1 MESIPGRTRWRA
13 ITAAVFNP
21 LTVLIM
27 LVLVTPAA
35 YGRLESAAGYS
46 STPTA
51 EASRDGAD
59 LSAPL
64 LSDVAGMLDGY
75 GRPTIFRLTF
85 QPIAGVGPEDLP
97 TPFIAYVE
105 SGSFVHRDSSGT
117 YADVEVGTIITTE
130 RGDDY
135 AIRNP
140 TLSRGTL
147 LVVSLPG
154 SCYLSADWAC
164 EPVFLPYDFLCD
176 TPCRPDITNTLLFN
190 HQDTK
195 LRYMPV
201 LYTLQQTTLGFGET
215 YTPVDL
221 GGDGQ
226 TIYLLGRVDV
236 GTVQTSTGEV
246 YTAGQQF
253 TVSPGQT
260 LVSTGLEDA
269 KLFVL
274 RVAEE

>member
-1 MESIPGRTRWRA
+1 MKFRFQQL
-13 ITAAVFNP
+13 V
-21 LTVLIM
+21 VLAF
-27 LVLVTPAA
+27 LVLWPVAVAA
-35 YGRLESAAGYS
+35 APTTTSERAVLAATDSA
-46 STPTA
+46 
-51 EASRDGAD
+51 EDGAV
-59 LSAPL
+59 PL

-85 QPIAGVGPEDLP
+85 GSTAGVGPEDLP

-105 SGSFVHRDSSGT
+105 SGSFVHRDPSGT
-117 YADVEVGTIITTE
+117 YTDVEVGTFITTE

-140 TLSRGTL
+140 TLNRATL

-154 SCYLSADWAC
+154 SCYLSADLAC
-164 EPVFLPYDFLCD
+164 DLVFLPYDFLCD

-190 HQDTK
+190 HQDTM
-195 LRYMPV
+195 LRYMHV
-201 LYTLQQTTLGFGET
+201 LYTLQHTTVVSGEE
-215 YTPVDL
+215 YTPVDP

-236 GTVQTSTGEV
+236 GAVQTSTGEI
-246 YTAGQQF
+246 YAAGQQF

-260 LVSTGLEDA
+260 LVSTGSEDA
-269 KLFVL
+269 ELFLL
-274 RVAEE
+274 RIAKG